1 MTEQQKENKASF
13 LYTLKGVLWAML
25 GVRRSE
31 GYDED
36 VSKIKPKQ
44 AILVGILMVI
54 VFIMTLYFVVSFVMG
69 QATS

>member
-25 GVRRSE
+25 GVRRGE

-36 VSKIKPKQ
+36 VKRIKPKQ
-44 AILVGILMVI
+44 AIFVGIVMVV
-54 VFIMTLYFVVSFVMG
+54 VFILTLYFVVSLVIG
-69 QATS
+69 QATN

>member
-44 AILVGILMVI
+44 AILMGIFMVI
-54 VFIMTLYFVVSFVMG
+54 VFIMTLYFVVSFVIG
-69 QATS
+69 QATG